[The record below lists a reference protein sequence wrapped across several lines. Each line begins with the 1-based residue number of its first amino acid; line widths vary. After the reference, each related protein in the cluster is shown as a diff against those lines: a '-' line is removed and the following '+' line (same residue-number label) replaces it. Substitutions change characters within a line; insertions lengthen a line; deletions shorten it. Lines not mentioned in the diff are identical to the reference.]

1 MYCKNCGAQID
12 DNARFC
18 SVCGHEQVTDNVKEP
33 IELSPAI
40 MDAKDRLAN
49 QILTWGILS
58 IAFATTFWLS
68 LLGFIF
74 SFVAKS
80 KVRMYECNFGPV
92 SYRSKV
98 GRDLAKA
105 GFIVG
110 LIFTIFCAIYLF
122 IILIAI
128 IAEIAMISQAF

>member
-1 MYCKNCGAQID
+1 MYCKNCGAQIN

-18 SVCGHEQVTDNVKEP
+18 SACGYEQVADNVKEP
-33 IELSPAI
+33 IDLSPALA
-40 MDAKDRLAN
+40 DAKDRLAN

-58 IAFATTFWLS
+58 LAFATTFWLS

-80 KVRMYECNFGPV
+80 KVGLYERNFGPV

-110 LIFTIFCAIYLF
+110 LIFTILSAIYFF
-122 IILIAI
+122 IVLIAI
-128 IAEIAMISQAF
+128 IAEIAMLSQVF